1 MRAIAEGVETSEQ
14 REFLMERGCPLGQG
28 FLFGRPGRPLISCWP
43 SARPAAGAGSS
54 PTLTIR

>member
-1 MRAIAEGVETSEQ
+1 
-14 REFLMERGCPLGQG
+14 MERGCPLGQG
-28 FLFGRPGRPLISCWP
+28 FLFGRLGRPLISCWP